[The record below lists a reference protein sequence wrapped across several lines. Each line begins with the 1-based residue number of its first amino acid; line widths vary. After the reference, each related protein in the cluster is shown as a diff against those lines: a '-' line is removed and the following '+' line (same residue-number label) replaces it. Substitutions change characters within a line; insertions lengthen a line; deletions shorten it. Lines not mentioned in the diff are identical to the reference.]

1 VRRTSFAESE
11 CPIANSLELVGE
23 WWSMLILRDAFDG
36 RTRFDEFQGSLGIAP
51 NMLTR
56 RLAAL
61 VAAGLLAKQQ
71 YQQRP
76 PRYEYVLTD
85 RGRDF
90 RPVLLALYAW
100 GDRHLTADG
109 RNLVLV
115 DRATG
120 AEVSPILVDRAT
132 GRPLTE
138 IDAAFI
144 AGPDASPAMQE
155 RYQPHQG
162 GAGGKAWPG
171 RRGNRRE

>member
-1 VRRTSFAESE
+1 VKRTSFAESE
-11 CPIANSLELVGE
+11 CPIASSLELVGE

-36 RTRFDEFQGSLGIAP
+36 HTRFDAFQRNLGIAP

-56 RLAAL
+56 RLTAL
-61 VAAGLLAKQQ
+61 VEAGLLERRQ

-76 PRYEYVLTD
+76 PRFEYVLTG

-100 GDRHLTADG
+100 GDRHLTGDG

-115 DRATG
+115 DRASG
-120 AEVSPILVDRAT
+120 DEVEPVLVDRAT

-138 IDAAFI
+138 IDAVFT
-144 AGPDASPAMQE
+144 AGPGASPGMRE
-155 RYQPHQG
+155 RY
-162 GAGGKAWPG
+162 AG
-171 RRGNRRE
+171 RRAPAAAGSRPG

>member
-1 VRRTSFAESE
+1 MRRTSFAESE

-36 RTRFDEFQGSLGIAP
+36 HTRFDDFQRSLGIAP

-61 VAAGLLAKQQ
+61 VDAGLLAKRP

-76 PRYEYVLTD
+76 PRYEYVLTA

-100 GDRHLTADG
+100 GDRHLTAEG

-120 AEVSPILVDRAT
+120 EEVSPILVDRAT
-132 GRPLTE
+132 GRPLNE
-138 IDAAFI
+138 IDAVFT
-144 AGPDASPAMQE
+144 AGPDAGPRMRD
-155 RYQPHQG
+155 RYHVE
-162 GAGGKAWPG
+162 PG
-171 RRGNRRE
+171 